1 MKKKMEEELDFSETK
16 SEMERK
22 ILNTKISDEITV
34 IFDIHMINNILGSIL
49 NKEHTNFEQFV

>member
-1 MKKKMEEELDFSETK
+1 
-16 SEMERK
+16 MERK

-49 NKEHTNFEQFV
+49 NKEHTNFEQFVWGKVKENLA